1 MVDLNTGKSLLES
14 DAIIQYLY
22 ATYGPGEVCWQL
34 RFSGFATATNRLA
47 LRFRKENGRNKVGK
61 TGRTTKARPCH
72 VRPGFTNKRERERER
87 EKLCGVCS
95 MDRRSLPKFQKS
107 PFTCGGMKARR
118 SQSPSKKLCRNTRF
132 RTSGTRAQGESLWHN
147 LCEEIRTLRWSMF
160 YAVNRGSPKRQG
172 IFERTG
178 RFQVPYLEDPNTG
191 VALFESA
198 DIVQYIKET
207 YGA

>member
-1 MVDLNTGKSLLES
+1 
-14 DAIIQYLY
+14 
-22 ATYGPGEVCWQL
+22 
-34 RFSGFATATNRLA
+34 
-47 LRFRKENGRNKVGK
+47 
-61 TGRTTKARPCH
+61 
-72 VRPGFTNKRERERER
+72 
-87 EKLCGVCS
+87 
-95 MDRRSLPKFQKS
+95 
-107 PFTCGGMKARR
+107 
-118 SQSPSKKLCRNTRF
+118 
-132 RTSGTRAQGESLWHN
+132 
-147 LCEEIRTLRWSMF
+147 MF